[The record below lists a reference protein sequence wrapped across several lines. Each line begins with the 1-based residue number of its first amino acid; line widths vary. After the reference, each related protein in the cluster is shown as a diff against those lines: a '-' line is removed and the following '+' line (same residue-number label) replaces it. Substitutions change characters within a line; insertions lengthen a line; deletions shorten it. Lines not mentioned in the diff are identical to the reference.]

1 MKGQSI
7 YIYNRVKKILSDKD
21 RRWYLFSNNYHRDT
35 FINRKADES
44 IDTWSTECMF
54 EIRIMFLLIL

>member
-7 YIYNRVKKILSDKD
+7 YIYNRIKKILSDKD

-35 FINRKADES
+35 FFNRKSDES

-54 EIRIMFLLIL
+54 K